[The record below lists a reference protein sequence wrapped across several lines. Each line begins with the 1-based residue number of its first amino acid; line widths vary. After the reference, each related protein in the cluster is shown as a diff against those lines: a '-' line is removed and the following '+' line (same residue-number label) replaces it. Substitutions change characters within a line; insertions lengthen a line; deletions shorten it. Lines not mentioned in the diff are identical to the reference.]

1 MTQATPPKKAN
12 PSVVNCLTGSLIAGI
27 MSIATYAMTSQI
39 AITFATKPMI
49 QKTTMASNIATALR
63 TLVLGSS
70 ALATGVLGLMTIGLL
85 ALAIQVAFT
94 KDRSRSVP

>member
-1 MTQATPPKKAN
+1 
-12 PSVVNCLTGSLIAGI
+12 
-27 MSIATYAMTSQI
+27 MSIATYAMTSSI